1 MEVRRTCTR
10 VHSMGGARS
19 SRTTTSVSSTARWC
33 TPRHRHGKGAQKR
46 TRFSFSRRRAKADDA
61 DDAAVVAAA
70 EVVYEDENLN
80 RESGAA
86 LDKHW
91 RGGCLGLRR
100 AAWFPERFLPKE
112 ERRQEQQ
119 SGGFWQL
126 GRLHGA
132 GLCLASLVLLDLVLA
147 HPSQALTLDHLMQVP
162 HSLATQ
168 GLYVPGLV
176 GDDEF
181 REGFTSGLLLIL
193 VSEIGDKT
201 FFVAMLLAVR
211 QSDNSGGNQQSLNS
225 NNNNSNSD
233 GLALKGESSLLD
245 KATERRLVVYVGTV
259 AALGLMTIISCVIGR
274 SFHSLDQM
282 FADYIP
288 SGLSA
293 LPLDDLAAVV
303 LLTSFGITS
312 LKDARALDDK
322 EQQQADDGTRRGS
335 GDVVFDIRDEEDSEE
350 EAAKALVQ
358 EMKDEGKISEE
369 QGNGSLLWQ
378 SFLLVFAAEWGDRS
392 FLSTIALTAAYPPV
406 AVVAGATSGHA
417 VATALAVGG
426 GSVLAK
432 YISEKAIAYS
442 AGVLFLAFAAAT
454 VVDLMV

>member
-1 MEVRRTCTR
+1 LALGSSSSTLRAALLSSSRRARGYVRR
-10 VHSMGGARS
+10 ARCYEGELRMVKHDKNE
-19 SRTTTSVSSTARWC
+19 SRTARRTALETS
-33 TPRHRHGKGAQKR
+33 
-46 TRFSFSRRRAKADDA
+46 
-61 DDAAVVAAA
+61 
-70 EVVYEDENLN
+70 
-80 RESGAA
+80 
-86 LDKHW
+86 W
-91 RGGCLGLRR
+91 RVGCFEGLRR
-100 AAWFPERFLPKE
+100 GSWLPERRDSPEDGEKV
-112 ERRQEQQ
+112 
-119 SGGFWQL
+119 GGFSQL
-126 GRLHGA
+126 RRETGRGV
-132 GLCLASLVLLDLVLA
+132 GIFFASLMLLDLALA
-147 HPSQALTLDHLMQVP
+147 HPSQALTLDHLVHAASAGGTASFGGLASALHDLVAQAHVP
-162 HSLATQ
+162 HNIATQ

-211 QSDNSGGNQQSLNS
+211 QSDSGATGVGGSQQSLAN
-225 NNNNSNSD
+225 NSD
-233 GLALKGESSLLD
+233 GLALKGESNEEVILG
-245 KATERRLVVYVGTV
+245 KATERRLVVYAGTV
-259 AALGLMTIISCVIGR
+259 AALGLMTVISCIIGR
-274 SFHSLDQM
+274 SFHSLDQL

-293 LPLDDLAAVV
+293 LPLDDLAAVI
-303 LLTSFGITS
+303 LLTSFGVTS
-312 LKDARALDDK
+312 LKDARALEEK
-322 EQQQADDGTRRGS
+322 PQVDGNAGRS
-335 GDVVFDIRDEEDSEE
+335 SDVVFDIRDEEDSEE

-358 EMKDEGKISEE
+358 EMKDEGKITEE
-369 QGNGSLLWQ
+369 QSNASLLWQ

-406 AVVAGATSGHA
+406 AVVAGATTGHA

-454 VVDLMV
+454 IVDLVVVQS